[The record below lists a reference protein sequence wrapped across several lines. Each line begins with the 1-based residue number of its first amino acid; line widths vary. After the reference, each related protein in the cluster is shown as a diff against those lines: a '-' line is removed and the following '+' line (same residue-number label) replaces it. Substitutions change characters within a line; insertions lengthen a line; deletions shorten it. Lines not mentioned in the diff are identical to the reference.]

1 MANILNAIINLVQNP
16 LTDIIEY
23 SFSHNRANSVG
34 EALEEYVKDLF
45 AGTIGVSDNNQRN
58 NTISKV
64 FSYLGNQNNP
74 PDSIL
79 KNGDAIEVK
88 KIENISSALAL
99 NSSYPKSKLY
109 ANSEM
114 ITSACRNCESWTE
127 KDIIY
132 CVGVVKNKHLST
144 LCMVYGTDYAASS
157 DIYEKIKNAIS
168 TGVTSLPDI
177 EFSKTKE
184 LGRVNRV
191 DPLGITYL
199 RIRGMWHIEN
209 PMRVFN
215 YLYNN
220 YTLNKFNFVS
230 IINNDKYYSF
240 PIKDIEKLEAIA
252 KGTEQLKIDDV
263 LIKTPDNP
271 AVLTKAKLITF
282 TY

>member
-16 LTDIIEY
+16 ITDIIEY
-23 SFSHNRANSVG
+23 SFSHNRANSTG
-34 EALEEYVKDLF
+34 EALEEYIKDLF
-45 AGTIGVSDNNQRN
+45 AGTIGVTDNNHRN
-58 NTISKV
+58 STISKV

-109 ANSEM
+109 ANSAM
-114 ITSACRNCESWTE
+114 ITSACKNCENWTE

-132 CVGVVKNKHLST
+132 CVGVVNKKHLST
-144 LCMVYGTDYAASS
+144 LCMVYGMDYAASS
-157 DIYEKIKNAIS
+157 SVYEKIKNAIS
-168 TGVTSLPDI
+168 NGVTSLSNI

-209 PMRVFN
+209 PMRVFS
-215 YLYNN
+215 YLYSD
-220 YTLNKFNFVS
+220 YSANKFNFVS
-230 IINNDKYYSF
+230 VINNDKYYSF
-240 PIKDIEKLEAIA
+240 PTKDIKNLETLT
-252 KGTEQLKIDDV
+252 KKTERLKIEDV
-263 LIKTPDNP
+263 SIKIPDNP
-271 AVLTKAKLITF
+271 AVLNKAKLITF